1 MIQIIAGKKGSGK
14 TKRLIDM
21 TNQTAHDSDHDVLFL
36 DDDNSYM
43 FDIDHKVRFINAGE
57 YHVHTP
63 EMFFGFLCGMLSQ
76 NFDIGTVFID
86 AFMKLCKTDLA
97 SAGWLFE
104 AMEELSA
111 KHSVNFVLSVSADPA
126 ALPDFVSKY
135 VI

>member
-21 TNQTAHDSDHDVLFL
+21 TNLTAKEANNDVVFL

-57 YHVHTP
+57 YHILSG
-63 EMFFGFLCGMLSQ
+63 EMFLGFLCGMLSQ
-76 NFDIGTVFID
+76 NFDVGTIFVD
-86 AFMKLCKTDLA
+86 AFLKLCKTDLPQSEWFFTRLA
-97 SAGWLFE
+97 
-104 AMEELSA
+104 ELSE
-111 KHSVNFVLSVSADPA
+111 KHTVDFVLSVSEDPEK
-126 ALPDFVSKY
+126 LPEFIKGY